1 VFDNYGTVTSIATV
15 NHQSTFNNI
24 GTFDNSGGS
33 FQNSGVFISEC
44 GSTLVGTLT
53 GNPPIVISCDVTPPV
68 LTVPSDI
75 TAEATSTS
83 GAIVTYIATAV
94 DDTDGAVTPSC
105 FPNSGSTFTLGT
117 TTVTCTASDAAGNM
131 ASASF
136 NVTVVN
142 VAPVANDDYAVT
154 DEDTAIIIDPVT
166 NDNDPNGDPLAVTS
180 LSSPTNGIAI
190 INPDG
195 TVTYVPAL
203 NFNGSDS
210 YSYTVLDGNGGSA
223 TATVYVTIRAVN
235 DAPVANDDVASTNE
249 DTAVTISV
257 LANDS
262 DVDGDALTVVSNSGA
277 GNGMVV
283 VNGDGSFTYTPNAD
297 YNGADSFSYTV
308 EDGNGGS
315 DTATVS
321 ITINAVNDTP
331 VVTID
336 VASQSVQYSDA
347 ISTVTISAYDIDSTT
362 LTLSQT
368 GLPAS
373 TSPGSAN
380 CTPSGFGTSCSWT
393 VNGIITAG
401 QGTYD
406 VDFSVSD
413 GEFSPSKST
422 TIVVLR
428 EDATLTLDDNNTVA
442 VGVDAPGSDSSVEF
456 SLTVTIEETEPD
468 TPIGS
473 VYAGDINLA
482 NVTMTLQPVGP
493 GGSVTSQCAEVTEDS
508 GYDAVTTVT
517 CTFDDA
523 PVNTYTV
530 VIATDDAYYDA
541 STEDVL
547 TVFDPSLG
555 FTSGGGW
562 FAWPGTEEKTNFGY
576 TMKYNKKGSK
586 VQGSLLMIRHLP
598 DGTKYRIKSNALEG
612 LALGEDSSVPLGWA
626 SFSGKSTYLE
636 PDWEDA
642 QGNYS
647 FTVYVEDH
655 DEPGTGTDV
664 IWIETR
670 DKDGLVIP
678 AMSRPEPA
686 AANAIPINGG
696 NIVVPHSNNGGGG
709 RR

>member
-1 VFDNYGTVTSIATV
+1 VTSIATV

-33 FQNSGVFISEC
+33 FQNGGVFISEC
-44 GSTLVGTLT
+44 GSTLVGALT

-83 GAIVTYIATAV
+83 GAIVTYIATAA
-94 DDTDGAVTPSC
+94 DDTDGPIVPSC
-105 FPNSGSTFTLGT
+105 VPSSGSTFTLGT
-117 TTVTCTASDAAGNM
+117 TTVTCTASDTAGNT

-154 DEDTAIIIDPVT
+154 NEDTAIIIDPVA
-166 NDNDPNGDPLAVTS
+166 NDSDPNGDPLAVTS
-180 LSSPTNGIAI
+180 LSSPTSGIAI
-190 INPDG
+190 INSDS
-195 TVTYVPAL
+195 TVTFVPAL
-203 NFNGSDS
+203 NFNGTVSFN
-210 YSYTVLDGNGGSA
+210 YTVSDGNGGSA
-223 TATVYVTIRAVN
+223 TAAVYVTIIAVN
-235 DAPVANDDVASTNE
+235 DAPVANDDMASTNE
-249 DTAVTISV
+249 DTVVTTSV

-262 DVDGDALTVVSNSGA
+262 DVDGDVLSVSGSTNGSNGTVSCEATSC
-277 GNGMVV
+277 
-283 VNGDGSFTYTPNAD
+283 TYTPNLNF
-297 YNGADSFSYTV
+297 NGSDSYTYTV
-308 EDGNGGS
+308 SDGNGGS
-315 DTATVS
+315 DTATVDV
-321 ITINAVNDTP
+321 TIVAVNDAP
-331 VVTID
+331 VVTVD
-336 VASQSVQYSDA
+336 VASQSVQYSDS
-347 ISTVTISAYDIDSTT
+347 ISTVTISAHDIDSTT

-401 QGTYD
+401 QGTYNA
-406 VDFSVSD
+406 DFSVSD
-413 GEFSPSKST
+413 GEFSPSEST

-442 VGVDAPGSDSSVEF
+442 VGVDSPGSDSSVEF

-473 VYAGDINLA
+473 AYAGDINLA

-493 GGSVTSQCAEVTEDS
+493 GGSVSSVGCTESIS
-508 GYDAVTTVT
+508 GTGYSAIKTVT
-517 CTFDDA
+517 CTFNDA

-530 VIATDDAYYDA
+530 VIATDDDYYDA

-555 FTSGGGW
+555 FTTGGGW
-562 FAWPGTEEKTNFGY
+562 FAWPGTGEKTNFGY

-636 PDWEDA
+636 PGWEDA

-664 IWIETR
+664 IWIEAR

-678 AMSRPEPA
+678 AMSRPETA